1 MDCRD
6 AQFYLRLRR
15 HATDELG
22 PDVTGPL
29 DDHLATCPA
38 CATNG
43 RVIASFDRAVARA
56 MVAVPVP
63 SRLRSQLLA
72 RVAEK
77 RGADLRR
84 KAYRAVAAL
93 AASVLFVG
101 IAFGVFTNTR
111 PKVDADALVQRADEQ
126 LSDPERSTREW
137 LTAQKLPG
145 RLPDEW
151 GLDYY
156 LVMHRGH
163 EMINSEYVPVYVPV
177 IVFRSSDPRDPT
189 AFAKVYLFPN
199 NGRFDLK
206 NVQDAQASLTTAR
219 VVVGQGDLRGV
230 TYVIVHTGGPHDGL
244 KQFRRNLNGPGV

>member
-6 AQFYLRLRR
+6 AQFYLRLRG

-22 PDVTGPL
+22 PDVTGSL

-38 CATNG
+38 CAADG
-43 RVIASFDRAVARA
+43 RAIAVFDRAIARA
-56 MVAVPVP
+56 MIAVPVP
-63 SRLRSQLLA
+63 SGLRSQLVA

-77 RGADLRR
+77 QGADLRR

-101 IAFGVFTNTR
+101 IAFGIFTKTR
-111 PKVDADALVQRADEQ
+111 PKVDTDALVQRADEQ

-137 LTAQKLPG
+137 LISKKLPD

-151 GLDYY
+151 ELDLS
-156 LVMHRGH
+156 LVMHRVKEEIHG
-163 EMINSEYVPVYVPV
+163 EDVPVL
-177 IVFRSSDPRDPT
+177 VFRSSDPRDPT

-206 NVQDAQASLTTAR
+206 NIQDAQASLTTAR

-230 TYVIVHTGGPHDGL
+230 TYVIVHTGGPLDGL
-244 KQFRRNLNGPGV
+244 KQFRRSLNGSRA